1 MSGGSGGVVQSAS
14 FTPGEN
20 APFFSGEINREV
32 ERDQNYAAAL
42 EAKVLNSLLGVSC
55 KSN

>member
-1 MSGGSGGVVQSAS
+1 MSGASGGVVQSAS

-42 EAKVLNSLLGVSC
+42 EAKVLNSLLGVRH